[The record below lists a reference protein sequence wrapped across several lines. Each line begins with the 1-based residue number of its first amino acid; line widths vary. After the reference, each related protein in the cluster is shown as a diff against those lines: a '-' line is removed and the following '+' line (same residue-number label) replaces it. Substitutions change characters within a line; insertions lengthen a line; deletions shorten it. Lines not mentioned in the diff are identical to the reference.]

1 MEEYKVD
8 IEKLLI
14 VAEKIGKIAEAEA
27 GEIDNN
33 ATVSQNVINAIQE
46 AGSNKLFIPEKYG
59 GSCWQAII

>member
-27 GEIDNN
+27 GEVDKN
-33 ATVSQNVINAIQE
+33 ATVSQNVINAIQ
-46 AGSNKLFIPEKYG
+46 
-59 GSCWQAII
+59 